1 MMIKK
6 KKPHESEEVCPFSN
20 ENCIKI
26 CALYDQRLDGCSIRI
41 GAYNLYILSQNIKR
55 LIEHQENN

>member
-1 MMIKK
+1 MMMKK
-6 KKPHESEEVCPFSN
+6 KKPHESEEICPFSS
-20 ENCIKI
+20 ENCITI
-26 CALYDQRLDGCSIRI
+26 CGLYDQRLAGCSIRI